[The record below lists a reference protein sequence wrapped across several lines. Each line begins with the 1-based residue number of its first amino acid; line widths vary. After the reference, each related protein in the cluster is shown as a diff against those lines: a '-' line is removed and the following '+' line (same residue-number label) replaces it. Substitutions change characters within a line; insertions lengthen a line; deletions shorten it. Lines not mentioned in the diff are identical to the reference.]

1 MSKNPN
7 WTRDEHVLAFK
18 LYNEIPFGQIDEDT
32 PAIQALAKLIGR
44 TPGAVSIKLANLA
57 RFDPV
62 LQARGIKGMS
72 NGAKG
77 EAAIWEEF
85 AAHPEALALECER
98 ILAKRL
104 GKPLEETAGIKTDDL
119 PAVGVEREAVV
130 RLRVNQNFFRKR
142 VLSAYDFRCCVTGLG
157 IRSLLTASHIVP
169 WAEDPANRLN
179 PKNGLCLNALHDRA
193 FDRHLMWV
201 DPDLN
206 IRFSSELL
214 KPASGPAKEASEWL
228 VRYEGRRL
236 LLPRKFCPG
245 AAFLQTH
252 ASRCKALAKN

>member
-7 WTRDEHVLAFK
+7 WTRDEHILAFK

-44 TPGAVSIKLANLA
+44 TAGAVSLKLANLS

-85 AAHPEALALECER
+85 AAHPEALALESER

-104 GKPLEETAGIKTDDL
+104 GKPLEETSGIETDDL
-119 PAVGVEREAVV
+119 PATGMEREAVV

-142 VLSAYDFRCCVTGLG
+142 VLSAYDFRCCVTGIA

-179 PKNGLCLNALHDRA
+179 PLNGLCLNALHDRA
-193 FDRHLMWV
+193 FDRHLMWIDHDFKV
-201 DPDLN
+201 RLSAN
-206 IRFSSELL
+206 LL
-214 KPASGPAKEASEWL
+214 KATDGPAKEASEWL
-228 VRYEGRRL
+228 ACYEGRNL
-236 LLPRKFCPG
+236 LLPKKFRPG
-245 AAFLQTH
+245 AAFLQKH